1 MGTLQLETAVQGVL
15 LLRFLTGA
23 SDDQICLSERPLLS
37 VDAGTHGIGTFHLQ
51 QVAPGS
57 QKSPLLFAT
66 EGMTCENEG
75 DAQPLADQGTHK
87 AGIGVMSV
95 NPVDHLT
102 GLTQMI
108 DKPINQ
114 LHQMRPE
121 PFLSQVSIWTETE
134 TQNAGPGSDGFL
146 RNGIVTRNLGV
157 LDQPG
162 DHIDLIDIRLP
173 RQMLDKLEDVQG
185 LPACVGITPKLQLMG
200 TEQAMQVQMQ
210 QTQTHSWHQ
219 QTAKAWEG
227 FFFV

>member
-1 MGTLQLETAVQGVL
+1 
-15 LLRFLTGA
+15 
-23 SDDQICLSERPLLS
+23 
-37 VDAGTHGIGTFHLQ
+37 
-51 QVAPGS
+51 
-57 QKSPLLFAT
+57 
-66 EGMTCENEG
+66 
-75 DAQPLADQGTHK
+75 
-87 AGIGVMSV
+87 MSV
-95 NPVDHLT
+95 NPVGHLT

-108 DKPINQ
+108 DKLINQ

-121 PFLSQVSIWTETE
+121 PFLSQVSIWTKTE

-219 QTAKAWEG
+219 QTAKAWKG
-227 FFFV
+227 FVFV